1 MNARFER
8 TTRSVVTTCA
18 TESRGNEPP
27 ASSLGL
33 GLGDRAG
40 SEALATAFAQRILPA
55 RAQTSLDP
63 TTNWPSACRGA
74 AHERNCCGRL
84 IAPLDRL
91 LGAASVLHLM
101 RPSSR
106 VMTAAELRSRLP
118 QLRDTCQAAVV
129 RQGRRTQEDRSLT
142 AAGTCQIGG
151 VRRKIRV
158 VAVYAAI
165 AIAVSA
171 CAGSAPASRPRLLP
185 RRVPVLQPS

>member
-1 MNARFER
+1 MSAI
-8 TTRSVVTTCA
+8 A
-18 TESRGNEPP
+18 
-27 ASSLGL
+27 AS
-33 GLGDRAG
+33 
-40 SEALATAFAQRILPA
+40 
-55 RAQTSLDP
+55 
-63 TTNWPSACRGA
+63 
-74 AHERNCCGRL
+74 RL

-91 LGAASVLHLM
+91 LGAASVLHSM

-165 AIAVSA
+165 AIAALRVLDQRQL
-171 CAGSAPASRPRLLP
+171 PRPRLLP

>member
-1 MNARFER
+1 MTGQDPRHWPRRSRRGSFRRGLKRVWIQRR
-8 TTRSVVTTCA
+8 TGHR
-18 TESRGNEPP
+18 
-27 ASSLGL
+27 
-33 GLGDRAG
+33 RA
-40 SEALATAFAQRILPA
+40 
-55 RAQTSLDP
+55 
-63 TTNWPSACRGA
+63 RGA
-74 AHERNCCGRL
+74 AHERNCCEQADCAAGPPAGCGEC
-84 IAPLDRL
+84 APT
-91 LGAASVLHLM
+91 M

-165 AIAVSA
+165 AIAALRVLDQRQL
-171 CAGSAPASRPRLLP
+171 PRPRLLP
-185 RRVPVLQPS
+185 RRVPVLQPSRANRHPLRHRRPAPRRAVSNQIRSPP